1 MRSLQ
6 SLSQDLRYAARSL
19 RRTPTVTA
27 AAVLT
32 LALGIGAVT
41 IVVSLFKAV
50 LLRELKVAS
59 AHQLYFVA
67 HGVGEE
73 LTTWSHYPWFEHVRQ
88 RTDVFANVT
97 GYNIREFK
105 VASADGLERVVGQ
118 YASGSYHAVIGV
130 PFQLGRGFSGEDD
143 RTMSPTAVISDG
155 YWSRRF
161 GRSPDVLGKTITVGG
176 HAVTIV
182 GVTARG
188 FDGLHPG
195 QSVDVTL
202 PLSVRILDD
211 PEFVSRTDT
220 WTSMPLVARLR
231 ADVELTQARSV
242 IGAVYREYMS
252 RPGNE
257 DFSRTNGQLR
267 QATLQPAARGS
278 DRLRRDYATSLR
290 ALMAMVAVLLLIACL
305 NVANLLLT
313 RAPARA
319 REVAIRMSLGASR
332 RRITLQLLTESA
344 LLAVCGGAVGMLLAA
359 WGTEL
364 VARILRMGMRPIVID
379 VQPDRDVTIFAL
391 LVSLMT
397 GLAFGLAPAWKTTGI
412 DLLRTLKCEGNA
424 RGSRQRRL
432 GQKAVVVVQV
442 ALSLVLVFGAALL
455 ARTLRNLHTI
465 DGGFRKDGIVLFE
478 LDANDTAFRLDRLE
492 TLCKDAV
499 NRLMA
504 RPGVLSGSCSTM
516 SPVAT
521 NQEGRAIVVTGV
533 NPRSNAAPVVFAN
546 FVDAGYFETLGI
558 EVRRGETF
566 TGRDTAAS
574 PRVAVISE
582 AMARYYFGDRDPI
595 NATFRFGTTHVG
607 PPITIVGVVRDARQH
622 LREAPALMAYTPL
635 SQRDEPARRLLAT
648 IRTSGET
655 TVIASAVRPVVR
667 ELTGDV
673 AVSYVRT
680 MEEQVT
686 ASLTSE
692 RLLAT
697 LSSAFGVL
705 ALVLACVGLY
715 GVMSCDV
722 AGRSREIGIRLA
734 LGARRSQILRQ
745 VLRQAFL
752 VTMVG
757 IGVGAA
763 GAIGASRML
772 STVLFGL
779 EPNDPATLMVTIIL
793 LGATALLA
801 GFFPARRAAGVDP
814 VVTLR
819 TE

>member
-1 MRSLQ
+1 M
-6 SLSQDLRYAARSL
+6 
-19 RRTPTVTA
+19 
-27 AAVLT
+27 T

-50 LLRELKVAS
+50 LLRELSVAS

-67 HGVGEE
+67 HGAGDE
-73 LTTWSHYPWFEHVRQ
+73 LSTSSHYPWFEYVREH
-88 RTDVFANVT
+88 TDVFADVTAYNV
-97 GYNIREFK
+97 REFK
-105 VASADGLERVVGQ
+105 VASADGIERVVGQ
-118 YASGSYHAVIGV
+118 YASSNYHDVIGV
-130 PFQLGRGFSGEDD
+130 PFQLGRGFGGEND
-143 RTMSPTAVISDG
+143 RIMSPTTVISDG

-176 HAVTIV
+176 HTVTIV

-188 FDGLHPG
+188 FDGLQPG

-231 ADVELTQARSV
+231 ADVESKQARSV
-242 IGAVYREYMS
+242 IAAVYLEYMS
-252 RPGNE
+252 RPGNR
-257 DFSRTNGQLR
+257 DFSRSNGQLR

-278 DRLRRDYATSLR
+278 DRLRREYETSLR
-290 ALMAMVAVLLLIACL
+290 ALVAMVAVLLLIACL

-319 REVAIRMSLGASR
+319 REVAIRLSLGASR
-332 RRITLQLLTESA
+332 RRITMQLLTESA
-344 LLAVCGGAVGMLLAA
+344 LLALCGGAVGMLLAG

-364 VARILRMGMRPIVID
+364 VARILRMGMRPILID
-379 VQPDRDVTIFAL
+379 VQPDRDVMIFAL
-391 LVSLMT
+391 LVSLVT
-397 GLAFGLAPAWKTTGI
+397 GLAFGLAPAWKTTGV
-412 DLLRTLKCEGNA
+412 DLLRTLKSEGNA

-432 GQKAVVVVQV
+432 GQKLVVVVQV

-455 ARTLRNLHTI
+455 ARTLQNLRTI
-465 DGGFRKDGIVLFE
+465 DGGFRKEAIVLFE

-492 TLCKDAV
+492 ALCRDAV

-521 NQEGRAIVVTGV
+521 NQEGRGVVVPGFS
-533 NPRSNAAPVVFAN
+533 RGSNAAPGVSAN
-546 FVDAGYFETLGI
+546 SVDAGYFETLGI
-558 EVRRGETF
+558 EVLRGETF
-566 TGRDTAAS
+566 TVRDSATS
-574 PRVAVISE
+574 GRVAVLSE
-582 AMARYYFGDRDPI
+582 AMARYYFGDTDPI
-595 NATFRFGTTHVG
+595 NATFRFDRRPLGS
-607 PPITIVGVVRDARQH
+607 PITIVGVVRDVRQN
-622 LREAPALMAYTPL
+622 LRQAPPHMAYTPL
-635 SQRDEPARRLLAT
+635 SQRDEPAPRLLAA
-648 IRTSGET
+648 IRTSGQT
-655 TVIASAVRPVVR
+655 TAIASAVRPVVR
-667 ELTGDV
+667 ELTGEV

-686 ASLTSE
+686 ASLTGE

-745 VLRQAFL
+745 VLRQAFV
-752 VTMVG
+752 VTVVG

-763 GAIGASRML
+763 GALAASRML

-779 EPNDPATLMVTIIL
+779 TPNDPATLVVTIIL
-793 LGATALLA
+793 LAVTALLA

-814 VVTLR
+814 AVTLR
-819 TE
+819 AE